1 MFFEKE
7 RDGKNDK
14 EGGYMREKK
23 WEIAIKVAWS
33 ETETESP
40 STTAEMA

>member
-23 WEIAIKVAWS
+23 WVYGKNDKEGKNVR
-33 ETETESP
+33 
-40 STTAEMA
+40 